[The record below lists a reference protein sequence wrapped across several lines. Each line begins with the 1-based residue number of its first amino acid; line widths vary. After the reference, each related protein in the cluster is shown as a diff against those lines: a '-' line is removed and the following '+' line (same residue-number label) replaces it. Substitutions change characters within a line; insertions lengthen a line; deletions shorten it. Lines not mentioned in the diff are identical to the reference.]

1 MRKELIRRLERQE
14 RKVLV
19 MPPGGIFCVEDIGPK
34 EREALAANEHIV
46 EDWFLLADDE
56 ILFVRERITA
66 DPFDNGVN
74 YRRTDPHSEGFEVDQ
89 SRLQRKAKTVG
100 CKHYRWVVAESPA
113 IPGGETSGRPVEEP
127 KADHGFIRADDEQE
141 AA

>member
-1 MRKELIRRLERQE
+1 MRKDWIRRLEKQE

-19 MPPGGIFCVEDIGPK
+19 MAPGGIFCVEDIGPK
-34 EREALAANEHIV
+34 EREMLAPNEHIV
-46 EDWFLLADDE
+46 EDWYLLADYE

-66 DPFDNGVN
+66 DPLDNGVN
-74 YRRTDPHSEGFEVDQ
+74 YKRADSDSEGFEVDQ

-100 CKHYRWVVAESPA
+100 CKHYKWIVAESQA
-113 IPGGETSGRPVEEP
+113 GGETSGHPVEEP
-127 KADHGFIRADDEQE
+127 KADHGLVPANDEQE